1 MLLPTI
7 TRQLVK
13 GAKRSQKM
21 PLRVVLVVP
30 FLLQIFAA
38 VGLTGYLSFRNG
50 QQAVDNLV
58 TQLQTEVSDRIVQHV
73 DSYIETPHLVN
84 HVLANAVRRG
94 QVQTQDQPSERY
106 LWQLIQITQSINTI
120 QFGSEQGEYIGAGY
134 TQDSRLVLKVAD
146 QSTNY
151 NFHTY
156 TTDSQGN
163 RQQLLDS
170 RANYDPRIRPW
181 YQEAAVQGKTVWSPI
196 YVMFSHSRL
205 GITLAE
211 PVYDDK
217 YKLLGVVGTDI
228 LLSEISKFLNSL
240 RIGQT
245 GQAFI
250 IERSGLLVASS
261 TSEQRFIQDGDKTQ
275 RLFATHSRD
284 PLIQLTAQYLN
295 QNVDALNQINQS
307 QQLSFNLNRD
317 RYYLQVTPFND
328 DRGLEWLIVVA
339 IPEADFMEQIH
350 DNTRTTISLC
360 FAAFVVA
367 TGLGIFT
374 ARRITQPITQLSIA
388 AAKIAEG
395 KFNQQVKV
403 DSKIPVRVHELEIL
417 AQSFNQ
423 MSQQLY
429 SFFTALEKNQAE
441 LESRVEQRTAALR
454 LSEEKFALA
463 FRSSPN
469 PITITTLAEGT
480 FIEVNESFLK
490 ITGYDLEDVIAHT
503 SIELN
508 FWVEPQE
515 RTRIRSLLRKTGA
528 IRDQEFHFYT
538 KLGQVRTG
546 LLSAELIAIGEEEC
560 ILAVI
565 NDITERKQAEQRVE
579 LLLTISQAIN
589 AAPDFQAALE
599 IALNQV
605 CQTTG
610 WIYGEVWI
618 PATDGMALECSHRWY
633 YKQTELDPEVAT
645 ALEQFREYSEALTF
659 LPQEEIPGRV
669 WCHGEPEW
677 ISDIATESDDV
688 FLRLK
693 LATECGLTSAFA
705 VPIVAPAT
713 PQTSAPVLAVLVFFM
728 AEEHQNDE
736 KWIELVS
743 VVSAQLGP
751 VMQQKKAE
759 AEMKALFAAMTDMVL
774 VVDASGRCLKVAP
787 TNKGKW
793 CKSPGDIL
801 GTTLLEYFD
810 SSQVELILKSIREA
824 LLTQAT
830 VNIEYCINLA
840 GEDIWFAANLSPLSD
855 DSVIWVARDITDRK
869 QAEVALRLEQEKS
882 EQLLLNILPE
892 LIAKRLKQDQS
903 AIAEHFDDVTI
914 LFADIVG
921 FTPLSARLKPIELV
935 NLLNQMF
942 STFDQLA
949 ERHGLEK
956 IKTIGD
962 AYMVVGGLPQPRED
976 HAEAIA
982 QMALDM
988 QQAIT
993 QFQAEHSESLQI
1005 RIGINTGSVVA
1016 GVIGIRKFIYDLWG
1030 DAVNVAS
1037 RMESSGEPGKI
1048 QITETTCQRLQDK
1061 FQFQERGAIA
1071 VKGRG
1076 EMKTYWLM
1084 GKC

>member
-1 MLLPTI
+1 
-7 TRQLVK
+7 
-13 GAKRSQKM
+13 
-21 PLRVVLVVP
+21 
-30 FLLQIFAA
+30 
-38 VGLTGYLSFRNG
+38 
-50 QQAVDNLV
+50 
-58 TQLQTEVSDRIVQHV
+58 
-73 DSYIETPHLVN
+73 
-84 HVLANAVRRG
+84 
-94 QVQTQDQPSERY
+94 
-106 LWQLIQITQSINTI
+106 
-120 QFGSEQGEYIGAGY
+120 
-134 TQDSRLVLKVAD
+134 
-146 QSTNY
+146 
-151 NFHTY
+151 
-156 TTDSQGN
+156 
-163 RQQLLDS
+163 
-170 RANYDPRIRPW
+170 
-181 YQEAAVQGKTVWSPI
+181 
-196 YVMFSHSRL
+196 
-205 GITLAE
+205 
-211 PVYDDK
+211 
-217 YKLLGVVGTDI
+217 
-228 LLSEISKFLNSL
+228 
-240 RIGQT
+240 
-245 GQAFI
+245 
-250 IERSGLLVASS
+250 
-261 TSEQRFIQDGDKTQ
+261 
-275 RLFATHSRD
+275 
-284 PLIQLTAQYLN
+284 
-295 QNVDALNQINQS
+295 
-307 QQLSFNLNRD
+307 
-317 RYYLQVTPFND
+317 
-328 DRGLEWLIVVA
+328 
-339 IPEADFMEQIH
+339 
-350 DNTRTTISLC
+350 
-360 FAAFVVA
+360 
-367 TGLGIFT
+367 
-374 ARRITQPITQLSIA
+374 
-388 AAKIAEG
+388 
-395 KFNQQVKV
+395 
-403 DSKIPVRVHELEIL
+403 
-417 AQSFNQ
+417 
-423 MSQQLY
+423 
-429 SFFTALEKNQAE
+429 
-441 LESRVEQRTAALR
+441 
-454 LSEEKFALA
+454 
-463 FRSSPN
+463 
-469 PITITTLAEGT
+469 
-480 FIEVNESFLK
+480 
-490 ITGYDLEDVIAHT
+490 
-503 SIELN
+503 
-508 FWVEPQE
+508 
-515 RTRIRSLLRKTGA
+515 
-528 IRDQEFHFYT
+528 
-538 KLGQVRTG
+538 
-546 LLSAELIAIGEEEC
+546 
-560 ILAVI
+560 
-565 NDITERKQAEQRVE
+565 
-579 LLLTISQAIN
+579 
-589 AAPDFQAALE
+589 
-599 IALNQV
+599 
-605 CQTTG
+605 
-610 WIYGEVWI
+610 
-618 PATDGMALECSHRWY
+618 
-633 YKQTELDPEVAT
+633 
-645 ALEQFREYSEALTF
+645 
-659 LPQEEIPGRV
+659 
-669 WCHGEPEW
+669 
-677 ISDIATESDDV
+677 
-688 FLRLK
+688 
-693 LATECGLTSAFA
+693 AFA

-736 KWIELVS
+736 NWIELVS

-810 SSQVELILKSIREA
+810 SSQVDFILNSIREA

-869 QAEVALRLEQEKS
+869 QAEVALQLEQEKS

-892 LIAKRLKQDQS
+892 LIAERLKQDQS

-935 NLLNQMF
+935 NLLNKMF

-1048 QITETTCQRLQDK
+1048 QVTETTYQRLRDK